1 MICLEKKTC
10 IFISFCHSFCRIFF
24 VSVFPIL
31 CFWCLHISFFLLSP
45 HPLPESEPDSRAKVE
60 ELKKSDLS
68 VAAGGSKTIQMA
80 CQFLLAWH
88 SGCPQ
93 NRASPAPA
101 APTEAAAKP
110 REDGGSHCAG
120 MALLLWKPVL
130 RNRSEQIHSGSS
142 LALGEGERPNCTL
155 DSALPVTRPMM
166 LGKSLNL
173 SEPFLPH
180 QPWEQQP
187 PLVMGDNGRND

>member
-1 MICLEKKTC
+1 MGPSKLTPHSDPKQSLPISQLNTLSHASC
-10 IFISFCHSFCRIFF
+10 IWTVLLLSARLLPSPTGAL
-24 VSVFPIL
+24 FPIL
-31 CFWCLHISFFLLSP
+31 CFWCLHIPFSLLSP
-45 HPLPESEPDSRAKVE
+45 HPLPVSEPDSRAKVE
-60 ELKKSDLS
+60 KLKKSDRS
-68 VAAGGSKTIQMA
+68 VGAGGPKPIQRI

-120 MALLLWKPVL
+120 MALLLWKPVI

-142 LALGEGERPNCTL
+142 PALGEGRGQTAPWTL
-155 DSALPVTRPMM
+155 PSPLPAL
-166 LGKSLNL
+166 
-173 SEPFLPH
+173 
-180 QPWEQQP
+180 
-187 PLVMGDNGRND
+187 